1 MPKKQSLDLAITLT
15 LSEED
20 WTELYYAV
28 VDKQVQV
35 HNAAPNSLT
44 HGMMFEEAQKW
55 RDSLDRVVRVVA
67 EVLDKNGITY

>member
-1 MPKKQSLDLAITLT
+1 MPKKKSLDLAITLT

-20 WTELYYAV
+20 WVELYYAV

-44 HGMMFEEAQKW
+44 HGMTFEEAQKW
-55 RDSLDRVVRVVA
+55 RDSLDRVEKSVT
-67 EVLDKNGITY
+67 EMLDKNGITY